1 MRRTIRKNY
10 KLTEKEAEELSEKAR
25 KTCRSEAA
33 LVRELLNGY
42 EPREKPGDEFYDTMR
57 ELSTMAD
64 DLQKIAVSFQTVHQA
79 AEAAGAARTEQ
90 KAPAEAGTGKSE
102 SAGQSEAEI
111 MKPETGKPEN
121 EIERQEPEPEAG
133 KPQTEK
139 PELGNP
145 LTVYE
150 RLEAEILRWRKF
162 QADIERR
169 FLTPADGISK
179 WQ

>member
-102 SAGQSEAEI
+102 SARPSEAEVK
-111 MKPETGKPEN
+111 KPETGKTET
-121 EIERQEPEPEAG
+121 EIERPESEPGTG
-133 KPQTEK
+133 KSQTEI
-139 PELGNP
+139 PETKNP

-169 FLTPADGISK
+169 FLTPADGASK

>member
-1 MRRTIRKNY
+1 MKRTIRKNY

-42 EPREKPGDEFYDTMR
+42 EPREKPGDEFYDAMR

-64 DLQKIAVSFQTVHQA
+64 DLQKIAVSFQTVYLS
-79 AEAAGAARTEQ
+79 AESAGAVRTEQ
-90 KAPAEAGTGKSE
+90 PAPVEAGMGKSE
-102 SAGQSEAEI
+102 STGPSEAEVK
-111 MKPETGKPEN
+111 KPETGKTET
-121 EIERQEPEPEAG
+121 EIERQEPEPGTG
-133 KPQTEK
+133 KPQTEM
-139 PELGNP
+139 PETENP